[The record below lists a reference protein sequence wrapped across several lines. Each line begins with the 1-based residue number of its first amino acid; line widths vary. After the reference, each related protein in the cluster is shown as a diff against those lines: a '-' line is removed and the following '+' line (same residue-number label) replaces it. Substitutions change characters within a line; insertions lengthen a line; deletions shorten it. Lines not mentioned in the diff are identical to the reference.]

1 MKPLD
6 TPPQYLNEWAQKI
19 KRIGLA
25 TPAILALETH
35 KPLSFILSQMLLVG
49 QPMLDFFLPRH
60 FSNNAVQLFSNRQQ
74 LEQFIDALEEK

>member
-1 MKPLD
+1 MKPSD
-6 TPPQYLNEWAQKI
+6 TSPRYLNEWAQKI
-19 KRIGLA
+19 KRAGLA

-35 KPLSFILSQMLLVG
+35 KPLSFILSQVMLVG

-60 FSNNAVQLFSNRQQ
+60 VSNNAVQLFADRKR